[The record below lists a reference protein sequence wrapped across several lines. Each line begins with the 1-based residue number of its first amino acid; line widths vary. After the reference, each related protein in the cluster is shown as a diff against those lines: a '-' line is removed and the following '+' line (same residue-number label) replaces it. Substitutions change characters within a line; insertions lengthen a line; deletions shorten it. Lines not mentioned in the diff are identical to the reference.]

1 MTFSHCFLI
10 VAFLSNALFQ
20 FVTHLE
26 DDTIGGLEASVTRM
40 LEADPDFRKYAM
52 NSLIFISHFT
62 TKSIL
67 LVKFKSRNLA
77 RAFTIINIKILQACF
92 NHFSCVSET

>member
-1 MTFSHCFLI
+1 MKILTL
-10 VAFLSNALFQ
+10 FLSNALFQ

-40 LEADPDFRKYAM
+40 LEADPDFRKYTM
-52 NSLIFISHFT
+52 NF
-62 TKSIL
+62 L

-77 RAFTIINIKILQACF
+77 RAFTIINIKILQTCF
-92 NHFSCVSET
+92 NHLTCVSKT